1 MSKLFFKGR
10 IDAREDHRRFGYN
23 TKRQSK
29 LGTLSSPLSLIVTS
43 QVRQEEIEV
52 ILQEQGLHGSIE
64 INIDGQENLAVLN
77 AILNKPKTQTF
88 ATTPNRNEPCSC
100 ASGKKFK
107 KCCGQ

>member
-23 TKRQSK
+23 TKRKSK
-29 LGTLSSPLSLIVTS
+29 PGTLGSPLSLIVTS
-43 QVRQEEIEV
+43 LTRQQELEL
-52 ILQEQGLHGSIE
+52 ILQQHSLHGTFVISD
-64 INIDGQENLAVLN
+64 DGEENLTELE
-77 AILNKPKTQTF
+77 AILNKPKTQTVA
-88 ATTPNRNEPCSC
+88 ATQSRNDPCSC